1 MKRSLGIFILLLIH
15 AISYA
20 QVSINGRV
28 LDTDGKPITDVIVK
42 VIYEGKTLAF
52 TTTKADG
59 SFSMEVKD
67 SKQKNVSATFSHI
80 SYETDSKNLILPT
93 KKGNVELN
101 MVLIGKNVSLKEVKV
116 KASRVRQSGD
126 TLSFSLASFLG
137 KNDATLED
145 GIKRLPG
152 VNVNENGQISY
163 MGRPISQ
170 FNIEDLDLLN
180 GKYNLATRNITV
192 DNVKTVQLIRNFHSR
207 KVDGGKP
214 SDNVAMNIKLAD
226 KAKLKPFGSEEVGV
240 GYMEEGR
247 DELQMILG
255 LTGMLFTDKFQ
266 VLGTIKT
273 GNYKNYALSDL
284 NDHFGNSNISS
295 IVTSLFSRFSAGRP
309 PMGNYEYQRNAI
321 ISFNGIQKN

>member
-42 VIYEGKTLAF
+42 VICEGKTLAF

-93 KKGNVELN
+93 EKGNVELN

-126 TLSFSLASFLG
+126 T
-137 KNDATLED
+137 
-145 GIKRLPG
+145 
-152 VNVNENGQISY
+152 
-163 MGRPISQ
+163 
-170 FNIEDLDLLN
+170 
-180 GKYNLATRNITV
+180 
-192 DNVKTVQLIRNFHSR
+192 
-207 KVDGGKP
+207 
-214 SDNVAMNIKLAD
+214 
-226 KAKLKPFGSEEVGV
+226 
-240 GYMEEGR
+240 
-247 DELQMILG
+247 
-255 LTGMLFTDKFQ
+255 
-266 VLGTIKT
+266 
-273 GNYKNYALSDL
+273 
-284 NDHFGNSNISS
+284 
-295 IVTSLFSRFSAGRP
+295 
-309 PMGNYEYQRNAI
+309 
-321 ISFNGIQKN
+321 